1 MDDLKIG
8 CGEEKGLNWNRIEKR
23 RIILRYRRRDQGLN
37 WNRMGLREL
46 ETLKKRKFEGIRMEK
61 RGFYCL

>member
-46 ETLKKRKFEGIRMEK
+46 ETL
-61 RGFYCL
+61 